1 MNISGV
7 IQKAQAPWG
16 GGCAGSVLMIRST
29 TREKDDIQAYRKE
42 EIDGQEERMKRIVPV
57 IIVIIL
63 IFAVGGFFA
72 WEMIGKKY
80 QPEIETLDYKTELGL
95 GEDEYSITFNRELLT
110 DEHALDVDG
119 MVYLRAGFVAQS
131 VNSRFYYD
139 EEEEKLLYTTPTS
152 ILSFTPDVQSYT
164 VTSWDDSSE
173 ADEGYTVL
181 RMVDGVPYV
190 AADYVK
196 KNTQMDYEAYTDPER
211 IVINTKW
218 GEENI
223 VTISEDTALRY
234 RGGIKSEVLRLALKG
249 EKMVMIDDSY
259 EDWICVASDDGYI
272 GWVSRKDAGKT
283 TLSELPAPEFE
294 QPEYPSIQRDHK
306 INMLWHQVM
315 SETANEYVDDVISA
329 SPGINVLAPTW
340 FWFKNTDGEVASI
353 AGSGYVEACHK
364 AGIEVWALFS
374 NEFPDEEDVRYFDM
388 DKTTQ
393 VLSSTSRRSQIIS
406 QVIQYVRDNGIDGI
420 NIDFESIA
428 EDAADDYIEF
438 IRELSIPCRYYGI
451 VLSVDNYV
459 PAYTYYYNR
468 REQGIVADYVVIMG
482 YDETMGSSETPGPVA
497 SSAFVRQ
504 GVADTLEMVDK
515 SKVINGIPFYTR
527 VWSTSGD
534 GTVSSFACGMEE
546 AAGYLEDHKVTPSLD
561 ESSGLNY
568 GSYTSTIDGNFYEIW
583 LQDADAVKDEM
594 SIIREYD
601 LAGVASWKA
610 GFESGKEIFT
620 IISAGLE

>member
-1 MNISGV
+1 MDISG
-7 IQKAQAPWG
+7 KNRS
-16 GGCAGSVLMIRST
+16 AGALQEECLRGLCLSGTES
-29 TREKDDIQAYRKE
+29 RETKNDLQTYSKSG
-42 EIDGQEERMKRIVPV
+42 IDEQEERMKRVVPV
-57 IIVIIL
+57 VIVIIL

-80 QPEIETLDYKTELGL
+80 QPEVDTLDYKAELGL
-95 GEDEYSITFNRELLT
+95 GDDEYSITLNRELLT
-110 DEHALDVDG
+110 DEHALSADG
-119 MVYLRAGFVAQS
+119 RVYLRAGFVAQR

-139 EEEEKLLYTTPTS
+139 EEDGKLLYTTPDA

-164 VTSWDDSSE
+164 VTSWDSSSE
-173 ADEGYTVL
+173 ADEGYVVL
-181 RMVDGVPYV
+181 KLIDGVPYV

-196 KNTQMDYEAYTDPER
+196 EKTQMDYEAFTDPER
-211 IVINTKW
+211 VVINTKW
-218 GEENI
+218 GEENV

-234 RGGIKSEVLRLALKG
+234 RGGIKSEVLRTAQKG
-249 EKMVMIDDSY
+249 EKMVMLDDSY

-283 TLSELPAPEFE
+283 TLTELQAPEFV
-294 QPEYPSIQRDHK
+294 QTEYPSIQRDHK

-315 SETANEYVDDVISA
+315 SEAANEYVDDVIKG
-329 SPGINVLAPTW
+329 SPGINVLSPTW
-340 FWFKNTDGEVASI
+340 FWFENTEGMVASI
-353 AGSGYVEACHK
+353 AGKEYVDACHK

-388 DKTTQ
+388 EKTTQ
-393 VLSSTSRRSQIIS
+393 VLSSTTRRSQIIS
-406 QVIQYVRDNGIDGI
+406 QIIQYVQDNGIDGI

-438 IRELSIPCRYYGI
+438 IRELSIPCRHYGI

-482 YDETMGSSETPGPVA
+482 YDETLGSSDTPGPVA

-527 VWSTSGD
+527 VWSTSPD
-534 GTVSSFACGMEE
+534 GAVSSFACGMEE
-546 AAGYLEDHKVTPSLD
+546 AAGYLADHKVTPSLD

-601 LAGVASWKA
+601 LAGVASWKS
-610 GFESGKEIFT
+610 GFESGKEIWS

>member
-1 MNISGV
+1 
-7 IQKAQAPWG
+7 
-16 GGCAGSVLMIRST
+16 
-29 TREKDDIQAYRKE
+29 
-42 EIDGQEERMKRIVPV
+42 MKRVVPV

-80 QPEIETLDYKTELGL
+80 QPEIETLDYKAELGL
-95 GEDEYSITFNRELLT
+95 GENECSITLNRELLS
-110 DEHALDVDG
+110 DEHAISEDG
-119 MVYLRAGFVAQS
+119 RIYLRVGFVTQRI
-131 VNSRFYYD
+131 NSRFYYD
-139 EEEEKLLYTTPTS
+139 DEEDLFLYTTPTS
-152 ILSFTPDVQSYT
+152 ILTFTPDVQSYT

-173 ADEGYTVL
+173 ADEGYVVIRTF
-181 RMVDGVPYV
+181 DGVPYV
-190 AADYVK
+190 DAAYVK
-196 KNTQMDYEAYTDPER
+196 EKTQMDYEAFTDPDR

-218 GEENI
+218 GEENV
-223 VTISEDTALRY
+223 VTIKEDTELRY
-234 RGGIKSEVLRLALKG
+234 RGGIKSEILRLAKKG

-259 EDWICVASDDGYI
+259 EDWICLASDDGYI
-272 GWVSRKDAGKT
+272 GWISRKAAGNASLT
-283 TLSELPAPEFE
+283 ELQAPKFE
-294 QPEYPSIQRDHK
+294 QTEYPSIHRDFK

-315 SETANEYVDDVISA
+315 TEVANEYVGDVIKA
-329 SPGINVLAPTW
+329 SPGINVLSPTW
-340 FWFKNTDGEVASI
+340 FWFENTDGQVASI
-353 AGSGYVEACHK
+353 AGTGYVETAHK

-374 NEFPDEEDVRYFDM
+374 NEFPDEEDVRYFDT
-388 DKTTQ
+388 DKTTK

-468 REQGIVADYVVIMG
+468 REQGVVADYVVIMG
-482 YDETMGSSETPGPVA
+482 YDETLGSSETPGPVA

-504 GVADTLEMVDK
+504 GVADTLELVDK

-527 VWSTSGD
+527 VWSTSKD
-534 GTVSSFACGMEE
+534 GVVSSFACGMEE
-546 AAGYLEDHKVTPSLD
+546 AAGYLENHKVTPYLD

-568 GSYTSTIDGNFYEIW
+568 GNYTSTIDGNFYEIW
-583 LQDADAVKDEM
+583 LQDADAVNDEM

-610 GFESGKEIFT
+610 GFESGPEIFK
-620 IISAGLE
+620 IISSGLSQ